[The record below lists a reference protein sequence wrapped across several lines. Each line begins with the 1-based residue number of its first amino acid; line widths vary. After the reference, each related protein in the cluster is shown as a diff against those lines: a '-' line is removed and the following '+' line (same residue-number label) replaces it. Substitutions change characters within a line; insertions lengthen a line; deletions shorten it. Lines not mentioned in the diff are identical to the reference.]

1 MSAPSGRT
9 GTREREEVWAEC
21 AEFHE
26 EPTRELRD
34 PPEDRG
40 GFRPPRWARL
50 QNVLFWS
57 LVPVALGALAI
68 LVALVTG
75 HLVDDPRISTSS
87 PSFSIR
93 IAPNRQKVSQ
103 GSNASYAISL
113 QAPPG
118 FSDAILLSLGGAT
131 GRFSHDRLRPPAT
144 TVLTV
149 TTSQKTLP
157 GTYPIRITARTG
169 NRVARVRVMLVVG
182 AA

>member
-113 QAPPG
+113 QARPVSRMRS
-118 FSDAILLSLGGAT
+118 FYRSAAQRGASPT
-131 GRFSHDRLRPPAT
+131 TTSVHLRPQ
-144 TVLTV
+144 
-149 TTSQKTLP
+149 SS
-157 GTYPIRITARTG
+157 R
-169 NRVARVRVMLVVG
+169 
-182 AA
+182 